1 MVYIPLHVRVRS
13 ILVEFVYK
21 KIPMEYTM
29 GASHSV
35 DVSDTK
41 IEDAIEDPPPEVEET
56 EEEAQLR
63 INEEEMNWFWPF
75 I

>member
-1 MVYIPLHVRVRS
+1 
-13 ILVEFVYK
+13 
-21 KIPMEYTM
+21 M

-35 DVSDTK
+35 EATDTT
-41 IEDAIEDPPPEVEET
+41 IEDAIETPLPEIEEEET
-56 EEEAQLR
+56 EEEAALR

>member
-1 MVYIPLHVRVRS
+1 MCL
-13 ILVEFVYK
+13 
-21 KIPMEYTM
+21 EYTM

-35 DVSDTK
+35 EATDTM
-41 IEDAIEDPPPEVEET
+41 IEDAIEAPLPEIEEEDEET
-56 EEEAQLR
+56 EEEANLR

>member
-1 MVYIPLHVRVRS
+1 MSL
-13 ILVEFVYK
+13 
-21 KIPMEYTM
+21 EYTM

-35 DVSDTK
+35 EATDTK
-41 IEDAIEDPPPEVEET
+41 IEDAIENPLPEIEEESET
-56 EEEAQLR
+56 EEEANLR

>member
-1 MVYIPLHVRVRS
+1 
-13 ILVEFVYK
+13 
-21 KIPMEYTM
+21 M

-35 DVSDTK
+35 EATDTTV
-41 IEDAIEDPPPEVEET
+41 EDAIETPLPEIEEEDEET
-56 EEEAQLR
+56 EEEANLR

>member
-1 MVYIPLHVRVRS
+1 
-13 ILVEFVYK
+13 
-21 KIPMEYTM
+21 M

-35 DVSDTK
+35 EATDTTV
-41 IEDAIEDPPPEVEET
+41 EDAIETPEPETVEET
-56 EEEAQLR
+56 EEDAYLR

>member
-1 MVYIPLHVRVRS
+1 
-13 ILVEFVYK
+13 
-21 KIPMEYTM
+21 M

-35 DVSDTK
+35 EATDTK
-41 IEDAIEDPPPEVEET
+41 IEEAIEAPLPEVEEESD
-56 EEEAQLR
+56 EEFHLR

>member
-1 MVYIPLHVRVRS
+1 
-13 ILVEFVYK
+13 
-21 KIPMEYTM
+21 M

-35 DVSDTK
+35 EATDTK
-41 IEDAIEDPPPEVEET
+41 MEEAIEDPPEVEEEEEES
-56 EEEAQLR
+56 EEEAYLR

>member
-1 MVYIPLHVRVRS
+1 
-13 ILVEFVYK
+13 
-21 KIPMEYTM
+21 M

-35 DVSDTK
+35 EATDTTV
-41 IEDAIEDPPPEVEET
+41 EDAIEDPPPEVEETET

>member
-1 MVYIPLHVRVRS
+1 
-13 ILVEFVYK
+13 
-21 KIPMEYTM
+21 M

-35 DVSDTK
+35 EATDTK
-41 IEDAIEDPPPEVEET
+41 TEEAIEDPPEVEEEES
-56 EEEAQLR
+56 EEEAYLR

>member
-1 MVYIPLHVRVRS
+1 
-13 ILVEFVYK
+13 
-21 KIPMEYTM
+21 M

-35 DVSDTK
+35 EATDTTV
-41 IEDAIEDPPPEVEET
+41 EDAIETPEPETVEERET
-56 EEEAQLR
+56 EEDAYLR

>member
-1 MVYIPLHVRVRS
+1 
-13 ILVEFVYK
+13 
-21 KIPMEYTM
+21 M

-35 DVSDTK
+35 EATDTTV
-41 IEDAIEDPPPEVEET
+41 EDAIETPETETETEET
-56 EEEAQLR
+56 EEDAYLR

>member
-1 MVYIPLHVRVRS
+1 
-13 ILVEFVYK
+13 
-21 KIPMEYTM
+21 M

-35 DVSDTK
+35 EATDTT
-41 IEDAIEDPPPEVEET
+41 IEDVIETPEETETDEVEET
-56 EEEAQLR
+56 EEEAYLR

>member
-1 MVYIPLHVRVRS
+1 
-13 ILVEFVYK
+13 
-21 KIPMEYTM
+21 M

-35 DVSDTK
+35 EATDTK
-41 IEDAIEDPPPEVEET
+41 IEDAIENPPELEEETETET
-56 EEEAQLR
+56 EEEAYLR